1 MGFKSLIIVI
11 FSGYPMLDIKYILDH
26 VDAIRDIIQKRH
38 VQADLDGLLGLY
50 AQRKALMLSLENKR
64 AEANRIA
71 KTIPS
76 ADQAS
81 KQALIEQGRTF
92 NQDIGKLEEELRV
105 LEESYQTAL
114 YTIPNLLADDTPVGA
129 DDAENMVLRTHLEPR
144 VFDFQPKDHVE
155 LGKALDI
162 LDFDSGAKVTGSKF
176 YFLKEDAVLLELALQ
191 LFAMKVAKEFGYTQL
206 ITPDMAKKSVLIGTG
221 YSPRGEESN
230 IYNLE
235 ELDLSLIATAE
246 ITVGGIH
253 SAEILE
259 EEQLPLKYVA
269 LSHCF
274 RREAGSA
281 GRESKGL
288 YRVHQFSKIEL
299 FQITTPETSEAALED
314 ILALEETI
322 YQRLGLPYR
331 IVRICAG
338 DLGAPAY
345 KKYDIEAWMPGR
357 DSEEKYG
364 EVTSASNCTDFQSR
378 RLNIRYRTKENKK
391 IFPHTLNGTAI
402 ALSRTM
408 IAILENYQQ
417 ADGSIR
423 IPDVLQPYMGKDC
436 ISK

>member
-1 MGFKSLIIVI
+1 
-11 FSGYPMLDIKYILDH
+11 MLDIKYILDH
-26 VDAIRDIIQKRH
+26 LKEMRDISQKRQVH
-38 VQADLDGLLGLY
+38 ADLDGLLACY
-50 AQRKALMLSLENKR
+50 SERKTVMLTLENKR

-71 KTIPS
+71 KAIPS
-76 ADQAS
+76 APATD
-81 KQALIEQGRTF
+81 KQSLIDQGRALNHEITK
-92 NQDIGKLEEELRV
+92 I
-105 LEESYQTAL
+105 EESLRHLDETYQTAL
-114 YTIPNLLADDTPVGA
+114 YTIPNLLAPDTPLGA
-129 DDAENMVLRTHLEPR
+129 TDEENVVLRTHLEPR
-144 VFDFQPKDHVE
+144 VFDFEPKDHVE

-162 LDFDSGAKVTGSKF
+162 IDFDSGAKVAGSKF
-176 YFLKEDAVLLELALQ
+176 YFLKNDAVLLELALQ
-191 LFAMKVAKEFGYTQL
+191 LFALKVAKEFGYTQL

-230 IYNLE
+230 IYNVE

-253 SAEILE
+253 SGEILE

-299 FQITTPETSEAALED
+299 FQITTPETGDAALEE
-314 ILALEETI
+314 ILALEEAI
-322 YQRLGLPYR
+322 YQKLGLPYR
-331 IVRICAG
+331 VVRICAG

-357 DSEEKYG
+357 DSTEKYG

-378 RLNIRYRTKENKK
+378 RLNMRYRTSDNSKR
-391 IFPHTLNGTAI
+391 FPYTLNGTAI

-408 IAILENYQQ
+408 IALLENYQE
-417 ADGSIR
+417 ADGSIS
-423 IPDVLQPYMGKDC
+423 IPEVLQPYIGKSK
-436 ISK
+436 ISANR